1 MSGALLVPMLLN
13 GECGYEELR
22 LTPLWR
28 STVGFD
34 RTFDLLNNSQMLDGQ
49 DNYPPYDI
57 ARTGEESFRITLAV
71 AGFSPDDIAITAQQN
86 LLTVAGRRAEST
98 NHDYI
103 YQGISAR
110 PFDRHFSLADYV
122 EVEKATCE
130 NGLLQIDLI
139 RKVPKAMKPRRID
152 IVSGQSVGTRSKP
165 KAVSAA

>member
-1 MSGALLVPMLLN
+1 MRN
-13 GECGYEELR
+13 YDF
-22 LTPLWR
+22 TPLWR

-57 ARTGEESFRITLAV
+57 ARTGEESYRISLAI

-86 LLTVAGRRAEST
+86 LLTVAGRRADAT
-98 NHDYI
+98 NQDYI

-110 PFDRHFSLADYV
+110 AFDRHFSLADHV

-130 NGLLQIDLI
+130 NGLLRIDLV
-139 RKVPKAMKPRRID
+139 RRVPEGMKPRRIE
-152 IVSGQSVGTRSKP
+152 IASGRHAGNRSKP
-165 KAVSAA
+165 RAVSAA